1 MKHTA
6 IVMCALLL
14 PLWAHAQGFSADVE
28 RALGELE
35 KEPSIQQTQTAALKF
50 FAIDADGVSSMRSRA
65 GWKSVL
71 PVVGVKYRNNSST
84 VDGEQRETGEGFT
97 TKLDDVKG
105 TVNEF
110 EVSGTWDLP
119 RLVFNPETLD
129 TASLVVLQEAVLKEI
144 TRIYYTRRRL
154 QVDLVLNPP
163 RDPAT
168 KLSKELRVQELT
180 STLDAMTGNLFTR
193 YERRKGKIDRRRRSQ
208 R

>member
-1 MKHTA
+1 
-6 IVMCALLL
+6 MCALLL
-14 PLWAHAQGFSADVE
+14 PLGAHAQGFSADVE

-84 VDGEQRETGEGFT
+84 VDGLQFDGASTGQVT
-97 TKLDDVKG
+97 RTDDVTG